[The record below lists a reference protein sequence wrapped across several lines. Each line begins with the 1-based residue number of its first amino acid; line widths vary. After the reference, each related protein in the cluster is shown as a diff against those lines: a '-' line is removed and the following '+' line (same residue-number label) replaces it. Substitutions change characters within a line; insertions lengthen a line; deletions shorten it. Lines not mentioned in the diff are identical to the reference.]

1 MRMIERTVITTAA
14 LALLTSLLS
23 LPRVGAQ
30 VVTPDRVVSVEY
42 GEMGG
47 RGSGNL
53 PESVL
58 GPPDTVGRETVSTID
73 PAEIL
78 SLGLGGEIILEFV
91 DHVVIDGPGVD
102 VTIFENAF
110 VYRLGG
116 KDKLYA
122 EPADVSVSVDGME
135 WHTFPFD
142 PTTLEGCAGVTP
154 THGDNDPSD
163 PSVSGGDGFD
173 LSTIGIPWFRYI
185 RLRDVSRIILDDP
198 SHPFY
203 DATINGFDLDAV
215 VAVHYMVDGLT
226 DVPTIGDDQERRTPP
241 LLLSID

>member
-1 MRMIERTVITTAA
+1 MRRIERTVITTAA
-14 LALLTSLLS
+14 LALLTLLLS

-30 VVTPDRVVSVEY
+30 VVTPDRVVSVTY
-42 GEMGG
+42 GERGG
-47 RGSGNL
+47 RGSDNL

-58 GPPDTVGRETVSTID
+58 GPPDTVGRQTVSTID

-78 SLGLGGEIILEFV
+78 SLGLDGEIVLAFV
-91 DHVVIDGPGVD
+91 DNLVVDGPGVD
-102 VTIFENAF
+102 VTVFENAF

-122 EPADVSVSVDGME
+122 EPAEVAVSSDGVE
-135 WHTFPFD
+135 WHTFPYD

-154 THGDNDPSD
+154 TNGDRDPSD

-173 LSTIGIPWFRYI
+173 LSTIGVGSFRYI

-198 SHPFY
+198 SHPYY

-215 VAVHYMVDGLT
+215 VAVHSMTDGLT
-226 DVPTIGDDQERRTPP
+226 DVPTSGDDRGRGAPP